1 MSGESL
7 RAMILRVASTVTVV
21 LNGGNSSKP
30 CQPSSK
36 ATRASGS
43 KRPEAF
49 DSVPRPRRRSRAAGG
64 GKKSPA
70 GVEGSGAGGRLN
82 ADERLITSRL
92 LPRDSLLRLSASK
105 LTRHREQ
112 NKNKFS

>member
-21 LNGGNSSKP
+21 LNGGNSSKL

-36 ATRASGS
+36 ATRATGS

-49 DSVPRPRRRSRAAGG
+49 DTVPRPRPRSRSTVLPS
-64 GKKSPA
+64 SPA
-70 GVEGSGAGGRLN
+70 GAEGGGAGGRFKADSFKVDVFKADMRLTAHDSWLVTPIAKAN
-82 ADERLITSRL
+82 AVT
-92 LPRDSLLRLSASK
+92 
-105 LTRHREQ
+105 
-112 NKNKFS
+112 